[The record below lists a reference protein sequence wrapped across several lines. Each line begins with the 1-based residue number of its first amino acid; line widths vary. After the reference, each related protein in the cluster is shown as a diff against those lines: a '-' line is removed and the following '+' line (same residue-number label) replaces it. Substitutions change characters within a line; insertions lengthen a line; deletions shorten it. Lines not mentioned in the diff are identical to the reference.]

1 MATPTTEIWV
11 YFEVASQSKRMDG
24 GVELRDRRSE
34 GSGVELHTNPL
45 PRATSREVRRDIL
58 LKSAAEASAQPDLK
72 HPTPAVHAGRCRC
85 SFTLSALILNFLLS
99 IAAIT
104 LSILGPFHQ
113 AAGTASTPPLLSSP
127 GGAQINAAAT
137 TSVAATANQTGP
149 AGAIGPAGPA
159 GADGQNGTTGG
170 RGPAGKTMM

>member
-1 MATPTTEIWV
+1 
-11 YFEVASQSKRMDG
+11 MDG

-45 PRATSREVRRDIL
+45 PRATSREERRDIL
-58 LKSAAEASAQPDLK
+58 LKSAAKAQPDLK
-72 HPTPAVHAGRCRC
+72 HPTPAVVHAGRLRCSC
-85 SFTLSALILNFLLS
+85 SFTLAALILNFLLS

-137 TSVAATANQTGP
+137 TTTTTSVAATANQTGP
-149 AGAIGPAGPA
+149 AGAMGPAGPA

-170 RGPAGKTMM
+170 RGPAGKTVMLMKY

>member
-1 MATPTTEIWV
+1 MGRPEPISLLAKPIGN
-11 YFEVASQSKRMDG
+11 AGLMDG

-85 SFTLSALILNFLLS
+85 SFTLAALILNFLLS

-127 GGAQINAAAT
+127 GGAQINAAAAT